1 MTSTRGWI
9 PLFLLTLGLTGC
21 AGRRMA
27 LPPAID
33 LNEYTVIGLLTFDC
47 SEPGE
52 LGTYTSQRFLQYILT
67 DQVGARVVE
76 LGTVQEVL
84 TRVGHEH
91 LDVEAIQA
99 IGEHYRLKT
108 LINGTLEVEDIKPRV
123 NLSTVF
129 SSLSV
134 RAEVEASL
142 TARMLETGTGATIW
156 TASARERHTV
166 GEVTL
171 FSGGEVFFDADDPE
185 KAYGQLVEALVGRIT
200 PDFRVQWVRVRKD
213 GTIRY

>member
-9 PLFLLTLGLTGC
+9 PVSLLTLGLT
-21 AGRRMA
+21 
-27 LPPAID
+27 
-33 LNEYTVIGLLTFDC
+33 
-47 SEPGE
+47 
-52 LGTYTSQRFLQYILT
+52 
-67 DQVGARVVE
+67 DQAGARVVE
-76 LGTVQEVL
+76 LGTVQDVL

-91 LDVEAIQA
+91 LD
-99 IGEHYRLKT
+99 
-108 LINGTLEVEDIKPRV
+108 
-123 NLSTVF
+123 
-129 SSLSV
+129 
-134 RAEVEASL
+134 VEASL